1 MKEKKLVKRAAI
13 GRDDYVAPFAESYMF
28 ESCQL
33 LAGTT
38 PLDGSHDDG
47 DDDGEITGAK
57 EMNLNISF
65 SDLWEE

>member
-1 MKEKKLVKRAAI
+1 MKEKKLVKRTAI
-13 GRDDYVAPFAESYMF
+13 GRDDYVAPYAESYMF

-57 EMNLNISF
+57 
-65 SDLWEE
+65 